1 MGTLVTNFHMHL
13 PVNLKWFS
21 LVSGLFTEIAA
32 CLARFLHPLQLAHQR
47 HFCALKLITMTSQV
61 VQGSWFYTG
70 GYRCFRN
77 KKCYTFFKETLRVS
91 TQTIRTGSQDCSTKK
106 KVSVLIINSLLHA
119 VMSSIHCAGAG
130 YFFLKATRG
139 ERAKGRAPLLL
150 SLRASSR
157 FLP

>member
-1 MGTLVTNFHMHL
+1 
-13 PVNLKWFS
+13 
-21 LVSGLFTEIAA
+21 
-32 CLARFLHPLQLAHQR
+32 
-47 HFCALKLITMTSQV
+47 MTSQV

-77 KKCYTFFKETLRVS
+77 KKCQTFFKEALRVS

-130 YFFLKATRG
+130 YYFFKGHARGTREG
-139 ERAKGRAPLLL
+139 EGPPLLFSPRA
-150 SLRASSR
+150 SLRLLSQRPLRRLTLCLLLFFSPSINICHFGNILASS
-157 FLP
+157 LL